1 MDAAQDDEEE
11 DSKQKL
17 GLDDSPDE
25 EHHHHR
31 RTSPPPTPRAIP
43 SSGSRSTLSAEAEQ
57 QLSGF
62 AIPSSPL
69 IPPKSI
75 VISPPPREPLTN
87 TSTTIKTAPMSTT
100 LQSSFRKHRRG
111 DSRSSLRS
119 VVKEVNDDDNNDP
132 QQQPQRVLTVPPP
145 PPPQSDNF
153 VAREASSDNVSELEE
168 LTDDDSDREDDAEIT
183 GRPLDAHDL
192 QRRMSRNVFRRESD
206 GHVAARYAVKRLR
219 DHLTEKVR
227 LDAVIDL
234 ACEAEFLKRIS
245 HSNIVRLRAVVGQP
259 GTLDYALVLD
269 RLTTTLIE
277 KMAYWRENVKQCRGN
292 KWWGGLFGRRSD
304 TVKLDRMLTDR
315 LLVSFD
321 IARALQH
328 LRRMKVLYR
337 DLKPE
342 NIGKQCVSVL
352 LCLLRRNSF
361 DSFVLSIYSS
371 SYLPACTYV
380 RSYQKD
386 STCAVTASCL
396 ISGLLGN

>member
-1 MDAAQDDEEE
+1 M
-11 DSKQKL
+11 K
-17 GLDDSPDE
+17 
-25 EHHHHR
+25 
-31 RTSPPPTPRAIP
+31 
-43 SSGSRSTLSAEAEQ
+43 EA
-57 QLSGF
+57 
-62 AIPSSPL
+62 
-69 IPPKSI
+69 
-75 VISPPPREPLTN
+75 
-87 TSTTIKTAPMSTT
+87 
-100 LQSSFRKHRRG
+100 
-111 DSRSSLRS
+111 
-119 VVKEVNDDDNNDP
+119 VKDVNNNDNNEP
-132 QQQPQRVLTVPPP
+132 QQQQRVLVVPPPP

-153 VAREASSDNVSELEE
+153 VAREPSDNVSELEE
-168 LTDDDSDREDDAEIT
+168 LTDDDSDGEENAGAGT
-183 GRPLDAHDL
+183 TTRPLDAHDL

-292 KWWGGLFGRRSD
+292 KWWGGMFGRRSD
-304 TVKLDRMLTDR
+304 TAKLDRMLTDR

-342 NIGKQCVSVL
+342 NIGKQYVFGVVV
-352 LCLLRRNSF
+352 RRNSF
-361 DSFVLSIYSS
+361 DAFVRSLYIYSS
-371 SYLPACTYV
+371 SITLVFTYE

-386 STCAVTASCL
+386 STCAVTAR
-396 ISGLLGN
+396 